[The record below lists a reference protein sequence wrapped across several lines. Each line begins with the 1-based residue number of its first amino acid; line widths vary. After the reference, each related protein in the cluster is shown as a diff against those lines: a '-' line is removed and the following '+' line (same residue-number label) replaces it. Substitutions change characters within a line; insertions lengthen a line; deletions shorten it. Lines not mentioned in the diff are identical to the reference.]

1 MGEGMSVESM
11 EQVAEPVGDEPLP
24 DVLSMNLAELRKVRH
39 PVLREVLEDLR
50 ERAARPG
57 ETLWGFTNSL

>member
-1 MGEGMSVESM
+1 MSVETT
-11 EQVAEPVGDEPLP
+11 EQVSEPVGDEPLP
-24 DVLSMNLAELRKVRH
+24 DVLSMNLTELRTVRH

-50 ERAARPG
+50 ERATRPG